1 MTTTPLT
8 PAEAGT
14 LINALGNAERSAEA
28 PLLARLA
35 QWLATAGIDDIRR
48 ADWPVRRDE
57 QRFLQLSLSNGML
70 ALQRNDVDRR
80 AMLWVRNGHGGA
92 ALWLDG
98 REVGVPRDPDDGS
111 PLTELA
117 GGWISDQVY
126 AIEVAPQNHP
136 LADWTQGF
144 SGLQYG
150 LLIADVCT
158 GRSRLEMPG
167 PAERWKSPK
176 LDEAEGGTWR
186 LYADEDAAAAGRVA
200 RVVPAF

>member
-8 PAEAGT
+8 PAEAGK
-14 LINALGNAERSAEA
+14 LIGALGRADRSAEA

-35 QWLATAGIDDIRR
+35 PWLATAGVDDIRQ
-48 ADWPVRRDE
+48 ADWPVRRGE
-57 QRFLQLSLSNGML
+57 QGFLQLSLPNGLL
-70 ALQRNDVDRR
+70 ALHRNAVDRR

-98 REVGVPRDPDDGS
+98 REIDVPRDPDDGR
-111 PLTELA
+111 PLPEMA
-117 GGWISDQVY
+117 GGWITDDVY
-126 AIEVAPQNHP
+126 AIEVAPDNHP

-150 LLIADVCT
+150 LLIADTRT